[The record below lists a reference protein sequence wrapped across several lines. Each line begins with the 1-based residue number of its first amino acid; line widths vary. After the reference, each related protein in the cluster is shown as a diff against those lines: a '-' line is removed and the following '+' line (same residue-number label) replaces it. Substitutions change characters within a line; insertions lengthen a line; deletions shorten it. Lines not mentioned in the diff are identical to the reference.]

1 VRLIV
6 GLGNPGPKYAN
17 NRHNVGF
24 MAVDVL
30 AARAPAGTYREKFG
44 GEYAR
49 AQTSDMVL
57 LKPLTYMNN
66 SGECV
71 QQAMQFF
78 KIELVDVLVIHDELD
93 LAFGEARLKQG
104 GGTAGHNGL
113 KSMVQH
119 CGGDGFARL
128 RLGIG
133 RPKGIDVI
141 SHVLGD
147 FSEAER
153 QVLPD
158 VLTIAAQGVDA
169 FVALGIAKA
178 MNTFNARAKPAEKV

>member
-78 KIELVDVLVIHDELD
+78 KIELADVLVIHDELD

-158 VLTIAAQGVDA
+158 VLTIAAQGADA

-178 MNTFNARAKPAEKV
+178 MNTFNVRAKPAEKV

>member
-24 MAVDVL
+24 MAADVL
-30 AARAPAGTYREKFG
+30 AARASAGAFREKFG

-78 KIELVDVLVIHDELD
+78 KIALADVLVIHDELD
-93 LAFGEARLKQG
+93 LAFGEVRLKQG

-119 CGGDGFARL
+119 CSGDGFARL

-133 RPKGIDVI
+133 RPKGVDVI
-141 SHVLGD
+141 GHVLGD
-147 FSEAER
+147 FFEAER
-153 QVLPD
+153 QMLPD
-158 VLTIAAQGVDA
+158 VLTIAAQGVET
-169 FVALGIAKA
+169 FVAEGIAKA
-178 MNTFNARAKPAEKV
+178 MNTFNVRAKPAEKA

>member
-30 AARAPAGTYREKFG
+30 AARAPAGAYREKFG

-49 AQTSDMVL
+49 AQTSDIVL

-78 KIELVDVLVIHDELD
+78 KIELADVLVIHDELD